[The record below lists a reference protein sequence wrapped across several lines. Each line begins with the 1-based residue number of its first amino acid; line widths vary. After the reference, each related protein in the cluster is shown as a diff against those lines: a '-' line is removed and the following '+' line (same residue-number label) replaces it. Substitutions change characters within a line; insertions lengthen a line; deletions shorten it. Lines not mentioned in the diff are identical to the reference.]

1 MGELLK
7 QIQSAKVGNGRK
19 GEIALVL
26 EILAPEDRADLIAA
40 IKDPT
45 IPAAAISRALAARDI
60 KLVAASIT
68 RYRRGESAHDLG

>member
-7 QIQSAKVGNGRK
+7 QIQSAKIGNGRK
-19 GEIALVL
+19 SELALVF
-26 EILAPEDRADLIAA
+26 EILSPEDRADLVKA

-60 KLVAASIT
+60 KLLAPSIT
-68 RYRRGESAHDLG
+68 RYRRGESANGLG